1 MGNKKQLRLKAKD
14 YSHSAREPWLLA
26 SSLGKTHYLHDK
38 RVVKLYKTRMQIE
51 EGFRDLKSSRY
62 GLSIE
67 QSYSKGIV
75 RLENLLLIAI
85 TT

>member
-1 MGNKKQLRLKAKD
+1 M
-14 YSHSAREPWLLA
+14 
-26 SSLGKTHYLHDK
+26 HDK